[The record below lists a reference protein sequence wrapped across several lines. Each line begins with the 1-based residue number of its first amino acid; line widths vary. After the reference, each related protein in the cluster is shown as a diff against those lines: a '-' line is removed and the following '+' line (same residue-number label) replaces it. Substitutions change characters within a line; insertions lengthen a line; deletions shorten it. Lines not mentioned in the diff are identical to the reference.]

1 MIKPLFQNILVA
13 INGSESSI
21 HAVQYA
27 ILMAKSYRC
36 TVKAVYV
43 VDTATLKQLTL
54 SKFFVPE
61 ESAEY
66 EQNLIQDGTRYL
78 EYAVS
83 LGAKKGIKIET
94 ELRKGAVWTEVIAA
108 AEDMKA
114 NLILLGGYVKD
125 VFGSVSMPT
134 KYDSVATSNNAIL
147 ANTPC
152 SVLVVWEKQIEQLFK
167 LA

>member
-1 MIKPLFQNILVA
+1 MVKPLFQNILVA
-13 INGSESSI
+13 INSSETSI
-21 HAVQYA
+21 HAAQYA

-36 TVKAVYV
+36 NIKAVYV

-78 EYAVS
+78 EYVAS
-83 LGAKKGIKIET
+83 LGAQKGVKIET
-94 ELRKGAVWTEVIAA
+94 ELRKGAIWTEVIAA
-108 AEDMKA
+108 AEDIKA
-114 NLILLGGYVKD
+114 NLILL
-125 VFGSVSMPT
+125 
-134 KYDSVATSNNAIL
+134 DSGATSNSAII

>member
-36 TVKAVYV
+36 DVKAVYV

-61 ESAEY
+61 DSAEY
-66 EQNLIQDGTRYL
+66 EQNLLQDGNRYL
-78 EYAVS
+78 EYATE
-83 LGAKKGIKIET
+83 LGMQKGVKIET
-94 ELRKGAVWTEVIAA
+94 ELRKGAVWAEVITAA
-108 AEDMKA
+108 DEMKA
-114 NLILLGGYVKD
+114 NLILLGGYVREAFSAVGSARRD
-125 VFGSVSMPT
+125 SVSQ
-134 KYDSVATSNNAIL
+134 SNQAIIE
-147 ANTPC
+147 NTPC
-152 SVLVVWEKQIEQLFK
+152 SVLVVREKMIEQLFK
-167 LA
+167 MA

>member
-1 MIKPLFQNILVA
+1 MVKPLFQNILIAV
-13 INGSESSI
+13 NGSETSI
-21 HAVQYA
+21 HAAQYA

-36 TVKAVYV
+36 NVKAVYV

-78 EYAVS
+78 EYVAS
-83 LGAKKGIKIET
+83 LGAQKGIEIET
-94 ELRKGAVWTEVIAA
+94 ELRKGAVWTEVISAA
-108 AEDMKA
+108 VDMKA
-114 NLILLGGYVKD
+114 NLILLGGYVKGA
-125 VFGSVSMPT
+125 FSSAGPI
-134 KYDSVATSNNAIL
+134 KHDSVATSNNAII

-152 SVLVVWEKQIEQLFK
+152 SVLVVCEKQIEQLFK

>member
-21 HAVQYA
+21 RAAQYA

-36 TVKAVYV
+36 NIKAVYV
-43 VDTATLKQLTL
+43 VDTVTLKQLTL

-61 ESAEY
+61 ESVEY

-78 EYAVS
+78 EYVVS
-83 LGAKKGIKIET
+83 LGAQKGVIIET
-94 ELRKGAVWTEVIAA
+94 ELRKGAIWTEVIAA
-108 AEDMKA
+108 AEDIKA

-125 VFGSVSMPT
+125 AFSSAGSI
-134 KYDSVATSNNAIL
+134 KHDSVATSNNAIL

-152 SVLVVWEKQIEQLFK
+152 SVLVVWEKQIDQLFK